1 MYTSLFKFK
10 KNYNILYEQS
20 KSVTQRTDNT
30 IAKQKRIKLKDKN
43 DSQRNYKEN
52 KRSSNINPTKNRR

>member
-10 KNYNILYEQS
+10 KNYKIPNEQS

-30 IAKQKRIKLKDKN
+30 IAKQKRTKLMDK
-43 DSQRNYKEN
+43 K
-52 KRSSNINPTKNRR
+52 